1 MKKTFQNKLRKSKG
15 VLLILISVF
24 LCATSY
30 GQEKNPLFQIQNAFE
45 TGELSIDEA
54 ILQQI
59 NLLTNHDHTTDL
71 PVKCGAP
78 LFLMMEKYEDQIS
91 EKTKF
96 NYINA
101 FSSPVSLASESYV
114 SASGKF
120 IIHYETTGTDAVPLS
135 DENNNSIPD
144 YVEWIAEAADFSH
157 VQILDLGFTD
167 IFSVKSMPYEIR
179 VADSDAYGFVPTPN
193 APYIGIENDFI
204 GFPENDDPEG
214 DVKGAV
220 KVTMAHELKHVFQFV
235 QNGWVGDPDRWLEMD
250 ATLYEEVV
258 YDEVNDYYNYL
269 DGFSSNFFGSPRTS
283 LIPGSYEDI
292 AWALYFEERFGNT
305 FWTQVW
311 DEIETESPEI
321 DFLKAVENV
330 LQNFELNFEEATVE
344 NLLWHYASGIDNS
357 VLSYGFDERAVYPGP
372 RIEENFVGF
381 QDTLSGIERISRFA
395 GKYFEFDLID
405 ELNQFLRIN
414 ILPSSSNIQTGLIA
428 FYNDFTVK
436 TRLIVNPTANE
447 HNIDETTFSLT
458 NLDRLGVVFFNS
470 STTKTDTVQFLV
482 DNYEPILIS
491 PQLSQNYPNPFN
503 PTTII
508 DINLPSTQQV
518 KLTVYDY
525 LGRLVQVL
533 VEDNLPVGI
542 TPIPFNASNLAS
554 GIYLYRLETE
564 ASTITRKM
572 TLIK

>member
-24 LCATSY
+24 LCTTSY
-30 GQEKNPLFQIQNAFE
+30 GTRKESLFQIQNAFE

-59 NLLTNHDHTTDL
+59 KLLINHDHTTDL

-78 LFLMMEKYEDQIS
+78 LFLMMENYEDQIS

-96 NYINA
+96 TYINA

-220 KVTMAHELKHVFQFV
+220 KVTMAM
-235 QNGWVGDPDRWLEMD
+235 R
-250 ATLYEEVV
+250 
-258 YDEVNDYYNYL
+258 
-269 DGFSSNFFGSPRTS
+269 
-283 LIPGSYEDI
+283 
-292 AWALYFEERFGNT
+292 
-305 FWTQVW
+305 
-311 DEIETESPEI
+311 
-321 DFLKAVENV
+321 
-330 LQNFELNFEEATVE
+330 
-344 NLLWHYASGIDNS
+344 
-357 VLSYGFDERAVYPGP
+357 
-372 RIEENFVGF
+372 
-381 QDTLSGIERISRFA
+381 
-395 GKYFEFDLID
+395 
-405 ELNQFLRIN
+405 
-414 ILPSSSNIQTGLIA
+414 
-428 FYNDFTVK
+428 
-436 TRLIVNPTANE
+436 
-447 HNIDETTFSLT
+447 
-458 NLDRLGVVFFNS
+458 
-470 STTKTDTVQFLV
+470 
-482 DNYEPILIS
+482 
-491 PQLSQNYPNPFN
+491 
-503 PTTII
+503 
-508 DINLPSTQQV
+508 
-518 KLTVYDY
+518 
-525 LGRLVQVL
+525 
-533 VEDNLPVGI
+533 
-542 TPIPFNASNLAS
+542 
-554 GIYLYRLETE
+554 
-564 ASTITRKM
+564 
-572 TLIK
+572 